1 MTPSIDDDEQGGRT
15 DCGPPTYGPATLAER
30 TTSTA
35 KSRTS
40 QAPPVDQSVS
50 TCGIASS
57 RYHVQNARRAG
68 TSVSSIDIQFRAW
81 AAAPAQQ

>member
-50 TCGIASS
+50 TCGITSS

-68 TSVSSIDIQFRAW
+68 TSVFSIDIQFRALL
-81 AAAPAQQ
+81 AALAQQ

>member
-40 QAPPVDQSVS
+40 QAPPVDQSAS
-50 TCGIASS
+50 TCGIATS
-57 RYHVQNARRAG
+57 RYHVQNARRAD
-68 TSVSSIDIQFRAW
+68 TSVSSISCQFNAP
-81 AAAPAQQ
+81 AAAPEQL

>member
-40 QAPPVDQSVS
+40 QAPPVDQSAS

-68 TSVSSIDIQFRAW
+68 TSVSSIDIQFRALL
-81 AAAPAQQ
+81 AALAQQ